1 MAYDLSSPEFLAN
14 PGPTL
19 AAMRAKGA
27 LVQVKLPFVG
37 LTWMTTT
44 DAAAR
49 QLLKSPELFGRDP
62 LQGTGKTLAQKYW
75 YFPPFVKLLFQNM
88 LGFDGAEHV
97 RLRGLVELAFNKT
110 SIDDMRPRLTQI
122 ADGLLDGINPSQPV
136 DIILAYTRPL
146 PLMAICDL
154 LGVPQGDRS
163 QVARWI
169 GPLSGPTNA
178 WGMARGLPGL
188 WRIMRYFRADF
199 DRVRRNPR
207 PGLITDLVQAEAAG
221 DRLS

>member
-88 LGFDGAEHV
+88 LGFDGAEHA

-178 WGMARGLPGL
+178 WGMARGLPDAVKISAKIAHDPPKA
-188 WRIMRYFRADF
+188 R
-199 DRVRRNPR
+199 
-207 PGLITDLVQAEAAG
+207 
-221 DRLS
+221 